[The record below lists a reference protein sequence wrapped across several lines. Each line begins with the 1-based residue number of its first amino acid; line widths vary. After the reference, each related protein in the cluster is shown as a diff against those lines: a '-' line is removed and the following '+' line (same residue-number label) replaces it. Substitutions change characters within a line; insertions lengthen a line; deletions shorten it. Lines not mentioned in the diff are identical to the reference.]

1 MENKISALL
10 NNCNSN
16 PVLFI
21 GSGFSRRYL
30 NLPTWEQLL
39 QEISNRI
46 NKSEF
51 AFRKYV
57 SLAKNE
63 SGEINLQKVATL
75 IEDDLIQKWY
85 TDDKFNEIRNNYIDS
100 ISNNISPL
108 KIEIANYINNNSN
121 FKSLNLT
128 KELELFSQ
136 MSKKNISSIITTNYD
151 TLLEYLVNDYKV
163 FVGQEELIFSNLQ
176 GIAEIYKIHG
186 CCTKPESIVI
196 DEKDYKK
203 FAEKGK
209 YLAAKIMTL
218 FMEHPV
224 IFIGYS
230 ISDEN
235 IINILENISV
245 CLSQENIEKL
255 KNRLFFVEWNS
266 KKNTPEISE
275 SIMTF
280 NKNKQIMMTKIELND
295 FSIIYN
301 AILKTH
307 SKYPV
312 SMLRRLKESVYNLV
326 LTSEPTET
334 LKVAYWNLE
343 DDTSIENLEFA
354 IAIGPNTFSKLGYK
368 GLTAE
373 DLFFDIVF
381 DNRGFDANYVV
392 SESLLPLFASN
403 SNSLPFYKYIS
414 KSNCEINPKIQKYIK
429 NSWEEFLTK
438 SIIKDKIKFHDIVTG
453 KSINDLINEFGLKK
467 GLYMI
472 LLMDFDNIE
481 LDELHD
487 FLVYFSKENRNLFS
501 SDNTVLKSN
510 FRKLVMI
517 YDWLKY
523 YEECKKNPCF

>member
-1 MENKISALL
+1 
-10 NNCNSN
+10 
-16 PVLFI
+16 
-21 GSGFSRRYL
+21 
-30 NLPTWEQLL
+30 
-39 QEISNRI
+39 
-46 NKSEF
+46 
-51 AFRKYV
+51 
-57 SLAKNE
+57 
-63 SGEINLQKVATL
+63 
-75 IEDDLIQKWY
+75 
-85 TDDKFNEIRNNYIDS
+85 
-100 ISNNISPL
+100 
-108 KIEIANYINNNSN
+108 
-121 FKSLNLT
+121 
-128 KELELFSQ
+128 
-136 MSKKNISSIITTNYD
+136 
-151 TLLEYLVNDYKV
+151 
-163 FVGQEELIFSNLQ
+163 
-176 GIAEIYKIHG
+176 
-186 CCTKPESIVI
+186 
-196 DEKDYKK
+196 
-203 FAEKGK
+203 
-209 YLAAKIMTL
+209 MTL

-235 IINILENISV
+235 IINILENISA
-245 CLSQENIEKL
+245 CLSKENIEKL
-255 KNRLFFVEWNS
+255 KNRLFFIEWNP
-266 KKNTPEISE
+266 KKNTPEISD
-275 SIMTF
+275 SIITF
-280 NKNKQIMMTKIELND
+280 NKNKQIVMTKIELND

-307 SKYPV
+307 SKYSV
-312 SMLRRLKESVYNLV
+312 SILRRLKESIYNLV

-334 LKVAYWNLE
+334 LKVVNWDLE

-354 IAIGPNTFSKLGYK
+354 IAIGPNTFSKFGYK

-414 KSNCEINPKIQKYIK
+414 KSNCEINPKIQKCIK
-429 NSWEEFLTK
+429 NSWKEFLTK
-438 SIIKDKIKFHDIVTG
+438 SIIKDKIKFHDVVIG

-501 SDNTVLKSN
+501 YDDTVLKSN

>member
-1 MENKISALL
+1 
-10 NNCNSN
+10 
-16 PVLFI
+16 
-21 GSGFSRRYL
+21 
-30 NLPTWEQLL
+30 
-39 QEISNRI
+39 
-46 NKSEF
+46 
-51 AFRKYV
+51 
-57 SLAKNE
+57 
-63 SGEINLQKVATL
+63 
-75 IEDDLIQKWY
+75 
-85 TDDKFNEIRNNYIDS
+85 
-100 ISNNISPL
+100 
-108 KIEIANYINNNSN
+108 
-121 FKSLNLT
+121 
-128 KELELFSQ
+128 
-136 MSKKNISSIITTNYD
+136 
-151 TLLEYLVNDYKV
+151 
-163 FVGQEELIFSNLQ
+163 
-176 GIAEIYKIHG
+176 
-186 CCTKPESIVI
+186 
-196 DEKDYKK
+196 
-203 FAEKGK
+203 
-209 YLAAKIMTL
+209 MTL

-235 IINILENISV
+235 IINILENISA
-245 CLSQENIEKL
+245 CLSKENIEKL
-255 KNRLFFVEWNS
+255 KNRLFFIEWNP
-266 KKNTPEISE
+266 KKNTPEISD
-275 SIMTF
+275 SIITF
-280 NKNKQIMMTKIELND
+280 NKNKQIVMTKIELND

-307 SKYPV
+307 SKYSV
-312 SMLRRLKESVYNLV
+312 SILRRLKESIYNLV

-334 LKVAYWNLE
+334 LKVVNWDLE

-354 IAIGPNTFSKLGYK
+354 IAIGPNTFSKFGYK

-414 KSNCEINPKIQKYIK
+414 KSSCEINPKIQKCIK
-429 NSWEEFLTK
+429 NSWKEFLTK
-438 SIIKDKIKFHDIVTG
+438 SIIKDKIKFHDVVIG

-501 SDNTVLKSN
+501 YDDTVLKSN

>member
-1 MENKISALL
+1 MENKISTLL

-46 NKSEF
+46 NDSEF

-57 SLAKNE
+57 SLSKNE
-63 SGEINLQKVATL
+63 SGEVDLQKVATL
-75 IEDDLIQKWY
+75 IEEDLIQKWY
-85 TDDKFNEIRNNYIDS
+85 TDDKFEDIRNNYVDS
-100 ISNNISPL
+100 VKKNVSPL
-108 KIEIANYINNNSN
+108 KIEIANYINNHSD
-121 FKSLNLT
+121 FESLNLVE
-128 KELELFSQ
+128 ELELFSQ

-151 TLLEYLVNDYKV
+151 TLLEHLVNDYKI

-186 CCTKPESIVI
+186 CCNKPESIVI
-196 DEKDYKK
+196 DEKDYKN

-209 YLAAKIMTL
+209 YLASKIMTL

-230 ISDEN
+230 MSDEN
-235 IINILENISV
+235 IMNILENISA

-255 KNRLFFVEWNS
+255 KNRLFFVEWNP

-275 SIMTF
+275 SIISF
-280 NKNKQIMMTKIELND
+280 DKNKQIVMTRIELND
-295 FSIIYN
+295 FRIIYN

-334 LKVAYWNLE
+334 LKVAYWDL
-343 DDTSIENLEFA
+343 DDDSSIENLEFA

-368 GLTAE
+368 GLAAE
-373 DLFFDIVF
+373 DLFFDVVF
-381 DNRGFDANYVV
+381 DDRDFDANCVV
-392 SESLLPLFASN
+392 SESLLSLFASN
-403 SNSLPFYKYIS
+403 SNSLPLYKYIS
-414 KSNCEINPKIQKYIK
+414 KSNCEINPKIKKYIK
-429 NSWEEFLTK
+429 NSWKDFLSK
-438 SIIKDKIKFHDIVTG
+438 SILKDKIRFNDVVTG
-453 KSINDLINEFGLKK
+453 KSINDIIAEFGLKK
-467 GLYMI
+467 GLYMT

-501 SDNTVLKSN
+501 SDDTVLKSN

-523 YEECKKNPCF
+523 YKECKKNPCF

>member
-1 MENKISALL
+1 
-10 NNCNSN
+10 
-16 PVLFI
+16 
-21 GSGFSRRYL
+21 
-30 NLPTWEQLL
+30 
-39 QEISNRI
+39 
-46 NKSEF
+46 
-51 AFRKYV
+51 
-57 SLAKNE
+57 
-63 SGEINLQKVATL
+63 
-75 IEDDLIQKWY
+75 
-85 TDDKFNEIRNNYIDS
+85 
-100 ISNNISPL
+100 
-108 KIEIANYINNNSN
+108 
-121 FKSLNLT
+121 
-128 KELELFSQ
+128 
-136 MSKKNISSIITTNYD
+136 
-151 TLLEYLVNDYKV
+151 
-163 FVGQEELIFSNLQ
+163 
-176 GIAEIYKIHG
+176 
-186 CCTKPESIVI
+186 
-196 DEKDYKK
+196 
-203 FAEKGK
+203 
-209 YLAAKIMTL
+209 MTL

-235 IINILENISV
+235 IINILENISA
-245 CLSQENIEKL
+245 CLSKENIEKL
-255 KNRLFFVEWNS
+255 KNRLFFIEWNP
-266 KKNTPEISE
+266 KKNTPEISD
-275 SIMTF
+275 SIITF
-280 NKNKQIMMTKIELND
+280 NKNKQIVMTKIELND

-307 SKYPV
+307 SKYSV
-312 SMLRRLKESVYNLV
+312 SILRRLKESIYNLV

-334 LKVAYWNLE
+334 LKVVNWDLE

-354 IAIGPNTFSKLGYK
+354 IAIGPTTFSKFGYK

-414 KSNCEINPKIQKYIK
+414 KSNCEINPKIQKCIK
-429 NSWEEFLTK
+429 NSWKEFLTK
-438 SIIKDKIKFHDIVTG
+438 SIIKDKIKFHDVVIG

-501 SDNTVLKSN
+501 YDDTVLKSN